1 MEQRVTHEV
10 FCHNKTRLAEASARV
25 LAWAHAEL
33 AVILANVNKLSTQP
47 DHLDQTLRYEL
58 LIELASTT

>member
-10 FCHNKTRLAEASARV
+10 FCHNETRLAEANARV
-25 LAWAHAEL
+25 LAWAHA
-33 AVILANVNKLSTQP
+33 VMLANVNKLSTQP

-58 LIELASTT
+58 LIELASMT